1 MWTVQFNASN
11 IHVLKISKRNSI
23 LLRRRSITQKYFN
36 FKKKR
41 WVGSPVSTIKQNFI
55 LGLKKKRQKIYQYF
69 IIRNNLGGLCVNL
82 KKNKYYC
89 KIIII
94 INDISPYTGAPVPM
108 MVTAAEIHLK
118 PL

>member
-1 MWTVQFNASN
+1 MGGQSSQLYKTEFYSW
-11 IHVLKISKRNSI
+11 IKE
-23 LLRRRSITQKYFN
+23 
-36 FKKKR
+36 KK
-41 WVGSPVSTIKQNFI
+41 T
-55 LGLKKKRQKIYQYF
+55 KIYQYF
-69 IIRNNLGGLCVNL
+69 IIRNNLGGFCVYL
-82 KKNKYYC
+82 KKINTTA